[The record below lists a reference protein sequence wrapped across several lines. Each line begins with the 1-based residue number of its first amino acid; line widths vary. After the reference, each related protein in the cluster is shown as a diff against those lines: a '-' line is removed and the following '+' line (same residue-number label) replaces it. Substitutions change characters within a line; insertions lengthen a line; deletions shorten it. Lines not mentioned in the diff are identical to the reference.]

1 MQFLKRHFEKI
12 ILSAVL
18 VVLGAAA
25 FWLFDAVTKAKR
37 QKGPNFEKPTANK
50 PWKGPDLAPLR
61 NTIQSLKAA
70 PDFTLSGDHN
80 LFNPVTWKVLRDG
93 RLIKQLKEGPD
104 ALTVTDIRPLEYTIR
119 LDQKTG
125 DSYSMAAK
133 HPLQPEKKWYESF
146 GDKGSR
152 TAPYA
157 CVIVGTNDALQDPP
171 KIQIFIPETKETVT
185 VSANQPYRRVEMY
198 EADLK
203 YSASDT
209 NNVFTK
215 QHVGDKSLR
224 LSGESWKIVAI
235 TSNSVTLS
243 NLRSS
248 KRETKEW
255 NGGK

>member
-1 MQFLKRHFEKI
+1 
-12 ILSAVL
+12 
-18 VVLGAAA
+18 
-25 FWLFDAVTKAKR
+25 
-37 QKGPNFEKPTANK
+37 
-50 PWKGPDLAPLR
+50 
-61 NTIQSLKAA
+61 
-70 PDFTLSGDHN
+70 
-80 LFNPVTWKVLRDG
+80 
-93 RLIKQLKEGPD
+93 
-104 ALTVTDIRPLEYTIR
+104 
-119 LDQKTG
+119 
-125 DSYSMAAK
+125 
-133 HPLQPEKKWYESF
+133 
-146 GDKGSR
+146 
-152 TAPYA
+152 
-157 CVIVGTNDALQDPP
+157 LQDPP
-171 KIQIFIPETKETVT
+171 KIQVLIPETKETVT